1 MTPEPFTNAELLAD
15 WHRRVRE
22 SQFAHYNA
30 AKPLGRTNYLLGVP
44 VTILSTFVG
53 TSLFATLEAHATAN
67 FRLAIGFVSVTAA
80 ILASMQT
87 FLRFSERAEKHR
99 AVAARYGSLR
109 RDIEALQA
117 GGAPYDQAKLD
128 SLKEKLNSI
137 SEEAPEISER
147 VWRSTEAILR
157 ERLKT

>member
-44 VTILSTFVG
+44 VTILSTLVG
-53 TSLFATLEAHATAN
+53 TSLFATHEANAPN